1 MAGLGLAEL
10 DWVGLGRLGRADW
23 TGHDRTGQDR
33 KDISGQDMT
42 GHDMTGMI
50 YQDRT
55 GQDRIYVYDFQ
66 TCKYYIVIIHALRR
80 RNRTKQ

>member
-23 TGHDRTGQDR
+23 A
-33 KDISGQDMT
+33 
-42 GHDMTGMI
+42 GHDMTGQEG
-50 YQDRT
+50 YVRT

-80 RNRTKQ
+80 KNRTKQ